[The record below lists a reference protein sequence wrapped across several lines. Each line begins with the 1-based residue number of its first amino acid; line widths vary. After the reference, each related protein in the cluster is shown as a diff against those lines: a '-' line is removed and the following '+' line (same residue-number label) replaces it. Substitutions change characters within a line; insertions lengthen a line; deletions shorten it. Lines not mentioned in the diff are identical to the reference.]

1 MKNTNFY
8 TTSLSAFVLLLASCA
23 SNPNPTALDRNTNP
37 DTAIS
42 DLESDLAR
50 AEQEQQLSVLAEEDY
65 LGAQKFLKEAQ
76 ENAKDKDERDEVLK
90 NIGISR
96 SYLSQ
101 AQLKAKTVAEPLSE
115 IASARKLAVD
125 AGAVKYNKDELQ
137 EIDEDLA
144 DLSQKGAGKIS
155 KTSLEDKSKLQKRYL
170 DLELSSM
177 KSQYLGDARAHIE
190 GSKKLGAKK
199 ISPQTLKLAE
209 EKYKAAEV
217 AIETDRHNPT
227 AVQDA
232 SKSALDAA
240 TKLAL
245 ITQTAV
251 NAKGRTPEQIA
262 IEIEKTRASNVALTG
277 EVKDSAAALA
287 TSASVNQSL
296 DRQNQSLAQTS
307 ETLSGELSGV
317 KAQEAAIAKAEKSFT
332 KDEAEVY
339 RQGDKLLIRL
349 KALNFK
355 SGSSNLP
362 DSSIDLLGK
371 VREVV
376 AEFNPSQITIEGH
389 TDSTGTPAANMKLS
403 EERASAVAK
412 YMIST
417 KVIAEEGVKTQGYGP
432 EKPLKPNGTASGR
445 ASNRRVDL
453 ILVPTQ
459 PNAG

>member
-1 MKNTNFY
+1 M
-8 TTSLSAFVLLLASCA
+8 
-23 SNPNPTALDRNTNP
+23 ALDRNTNP

-42 DLESDLAR
+42 DLERDLGA
-50 AEQEQQLSVLAEEDY
+50 AEQAEQLSVLAEQDY

-76 ENAKDKDERDEVLK
+76 ENSKDKDERDEVLK
-90 NIGISR
+90 NVGISR
-96 SYLSQ
+96 TYLSQ
-101 AQLKAKTVAEPLSE
+101 AQAKAKTVVGPLSE
-115 IASARKLAVD
+115 IVTSRKLALD
-125 AGAVKYNKDELQ
+125 AGAVKHNRNELQ
-137 EIDEDLA
+137 EIDD
-144 DLSQKGAGKIS
+144 DLSDLSEKGAGKIS
-155 KTSLEDKSKLQKRYL
+155 KTSLDDKSSLQKRYL

-199 ISPQTLKLAE
+199 ISPKTLKMAE
-209 EKYKAAEV
+209 EKYKSAEV
-217 AIETDRHNPT
+217 AIETDRHNPSV
-227 AVQDA
+227 VQEA

-240 TKLAL
+240 TKLAV

-251 NAKGRTPEQIA
+251 NSKDRSPEQIA
-262 IEIEKTRASNVALTG
+262 IEIEKTRASNVALAS

-287 TSASVNQSL
+287 TSASTNQSL
-296 DRQNQSLAQTS
+296 DRQNQRLAQS
-307 ETLSGELSGV
+307 SDTLSGELSGV
-317 KAQEAAIAKAEKSFT
+317 KVQEAAIAKAEQSFG

-355 SGSSNLP
+355 SGSANLP
-362 DSSIDLLGK
+362 NGSIDLLGK

-376 AEFNPSQITIEGH
+376 TEFNPSAITIEGH
-389 TDSTGTPAANMKLS
+389 TDSTGNPAANMKLS
-403 EERASAVAK
+403 EERANAVAK

-417 KVIAEEGVKTQGYGP
+417 KVIAEDGVKTQGFGP

-453 ILVPTQ
+453 ILVPSD
-459 PNAG
+459 PNAI